1 MQVLGTGLGA
11 LEGPVTCRDGSLIV
25 TSIDQGKLY
34 RIADGRAQVFAIT
47 GGGPNGATEG
57 EHGLIYVAQNGGAAP
72 AKNEIPSAAGVQV
85 VEHSGELR
93 RFGDEMRSPNDLCFG
108 PDGFLYVTDPTR
120 KPERDDGRIWRC
132 NVETQEC
139 TQIITCDWYPN
150 GIGFST
156 DDHWIYVA
164 DSRHCRIVRMPLS
177 DPRPDTVETVLVL
190 DHGIPDGFAFDADEN
205 IIIACPRFEPG
216 GGDVQVY
223 RDGRLIEVIRPGT
236 SKLYT
241 NLAISQEAQLYIC
254 DAERGEVLAR
264 SWQCPGLPLHPFRN
278 C

>member
-93 RFGDEMRSPNDLCFG
+93 RFGDEMRSARARRWPHLALQRRNPRMY
-108 PDGFLYVTDPTR
+108 PDHHMRLVS
-120 KPERDDGRIWRC
+120 EWHRI
-132 NVETQEC
+132 
-139 TQIITCDWYPN
+139 
-150 GIGFST
+150 
-156 DDHWIYVA
+156 
-164 DSRHCRIVRMPLS
+164 
-177 DPRPDTVETVLVL
+177 L
-190 DHGIPDGFAFDADEN
+190 D
-205 IIIACPRFEPG
+205 
-216 GGDVQVY
+216 
-223 RDGRLIEVIRPGT
+223 
-236 SKLYT
+236 
-241 NLAISQEAQLYIC
+241 
-254 DAERGEVLAR
+254 
-264 SWQCPGLPLHPFRN
+264 
-278 C
+278 

>member
-93 RFGDEMRSPNDLCFG
+93 RFGDEMHRIYGVMNNRLYDRPYLAGDDYSIADMAAYPWTANWALQGIDLGEFRYFKRWFEALSARPAVQRGMAVTAGPAEDFSQLSPE
-108 PDGFLYVTDPTR
+108 
-120 KPERDDGRIWRC
+120 ERER
-132 NVETQEC
+132 
-139 TQIITCDWYPN
+139 
-150 GIGFST
+150 
-156 DDHWIYVA
+156 
-164 DSRHCRIVRMPLS
+164 RMKLLFNQRA
-177 DPRPDTVETVLVL
+177 RPA
-190 DHGIPDGFAFDADEN
+190 P
-205 IIIACPRFEPG
+205 
-216 GGDVQVY
+216 
-223 RDGRLIEVIRPGT
+223 
-236 SKLYT
+236 
-241 NLAISQEAQLYIC
+241 AQ
-254 DAERGEVLAR
+254 
-264 SWQCPGLPLHPFRN
+264 
-278 C
+278 